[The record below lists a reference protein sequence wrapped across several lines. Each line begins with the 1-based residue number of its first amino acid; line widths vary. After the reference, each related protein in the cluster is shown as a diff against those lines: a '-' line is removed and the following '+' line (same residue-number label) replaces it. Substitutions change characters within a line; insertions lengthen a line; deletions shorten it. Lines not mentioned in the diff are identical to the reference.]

1 MANSST
7 SNRKPNRV
15 SRDRKARASKRTTK
29 DGSLISWDI
38 PWTTMNW
45 IGIGVGLVVI
55 VIGYV
60 LMQMGISENPMTD
73 KSEWTNA
80 SSTTIAPLVLTIGY
94 CVILPI
100 AIFWRKKET
109 APVEE
114 SV

>member
-1 MANSST
+1 MANSSI

-15 SRDRKARASKRTTK
+15 SRERGTRSSKRSSKET
-29 DGSLISWDI
+29 SLISWDI

-60 LMQMGISENPMTD
+60 LMQAGISENPVTD

-100 AIFWRKKET
+100 AIFWRKKEEE
-109 APVEE
+109 PVEE